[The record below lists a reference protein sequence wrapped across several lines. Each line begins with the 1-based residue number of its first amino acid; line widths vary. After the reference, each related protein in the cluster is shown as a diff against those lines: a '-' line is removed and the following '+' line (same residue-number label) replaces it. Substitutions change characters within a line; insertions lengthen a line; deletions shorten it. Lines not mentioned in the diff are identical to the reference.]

1 LDLGDSTV
9 MAASMDA
16 DDGDGATKVLLWV
29 FANELDDEK
38 RTGFV
43 HVASFEAS
51 KRNQHF
57 VLTTTVPI
65 AATTEV
71 EIDAILAAGSF
82 RPDDQALRALTC
94 QR

>member
-1 LDLGDSTV
+1 

-43 HVASFEAS
+43 RVASFEAS
-51 KRNQHF
+51 KRNQDF
-57 VLTTTVPI
+57 VLTTTHC
-65 AATTEV
+65 
-71 EIDAILAAGSF
+71 
-82 RPDDQALRALTC
+82 AL
-94 QR
+94 